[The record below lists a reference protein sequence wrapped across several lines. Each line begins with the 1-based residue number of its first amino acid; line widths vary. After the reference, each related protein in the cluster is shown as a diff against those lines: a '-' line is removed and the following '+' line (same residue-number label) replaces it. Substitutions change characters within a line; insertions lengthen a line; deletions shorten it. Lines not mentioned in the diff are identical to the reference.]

1 MNYTLTNLFKATET
15 LKSELEE
22 DAFEFRLSEMSTIL
36 EVIDLDCEEEHADLD
51 KIYTIYCGRDSY
63 SLFFE
68 SLLSY
73 KSSFDKYHA
82 VRLIESD
89 IDFEI
94 YKGRLKLSKKDI
106 ALEDLAAYVKIMSEI
121 LFNF

>member
-1 MNYTLTNLFKATET
+1 M
-15 LKSELEE
+15 
-22 DAFEFRLSEMSTIL
+22 
-36 EVIDLDCEEEHADLD
+36 IDLDCEEEHADLD

-73 KSSFDKYHA
+73 KSSFDKSHA